1 MPSNIDT
8 IEVNGTEYVIVGP
21 GGDYPVSLKL
31 ASDHGAYDAALS
43 SEVTP
48 EFRWLRTGGTD
59 GYSYAL
65 AICLPYTDPST
76 LTYSYI

>member
-21 GGDYPVSLKL
+21 GGDYPVSLKF
-31 ASDHGAYDAALS
+31 ANGTGGYAAGLS

-48 EFRWLRTGGTD
+48 KFRWLRTGEPNA
-59 GYSYAL
+59 YRYAL
-65 AICLPYTDPST
+65 AICLPETDPST
-76 LTYSYI
+76 LAYSE

>member
-8 IEVNGTEYVIVGP
+8 IEVNGTEYVVVGP

-31 ASDHGAYDAALS
+31 ANDTGEYDADIS

-48 EFRWLRTGGTD
+48 EFRWLRTGEPNA
-59 GYSYAL
+59 YSYAL
-65 AICLPYTDPST
+65 AICLPETDPSN
-76 LTYSYI
+76 LTYS